1 MGVRNREE
9 ISQALNLNVTNHQR
23 KQMVM
28 SKIQENKSKNPDD
41 KNLKKQNDPLA
52 KKNKPEEDQEV
63 CDPASLIR
71 ISECP
76 QNFADRRS

>member
-28 SKIQENKSKNPDD
+28 SKIQETKGKNPDD

-52 KKNKPEEDQEV
+52 KKNKPEEEATMDVQGNYPMLKPV
-63 CDPASLIR
+63 TFTNPM
-71 ISECP
+71 
-76 QNFADRRS
+76 